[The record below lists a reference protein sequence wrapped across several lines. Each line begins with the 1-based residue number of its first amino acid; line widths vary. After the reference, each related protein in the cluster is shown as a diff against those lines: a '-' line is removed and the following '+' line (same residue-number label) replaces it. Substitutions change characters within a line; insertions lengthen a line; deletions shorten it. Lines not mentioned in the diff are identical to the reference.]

1 MMTGTGV
8 VELVNGIQTLTDFK
22 SNIRLS
28 AAFNTGQRTGDA
40 TIYLQVAQ
48 GVWQS
53 FQIVDTNPH
62 VVCSCQVFCVSRNA
76 RVPQARSRGAEC
88 SARLDPSRP
97 YYKYAAPAGQ
107 GNRRLAIHDSI
118 EIPVEGNEISPI
130 MTYAFSVL
138 F

>member
-1 MMTGTGV
+1 VLDNCLKDNSTGNLLQWNIVTGQNKFTRCSDGFMMTGTGV

-76 RVPQARSRGAEC
+76 RVPQARSSGAEC
-88 SARLDPSRP
+88 L
-97 YYKYAAPAGQ
+97 
-107 GNRRLAIHDSI
+107 
-118 EIPVEGNEISPI
+118 
-130 MTYAFSVL
+130 
-138 F
+138 